1 MKPTLKTARTLRPY
15 TTRAFGWE
23 ITVPA
28 GSIVG
33 NGTAHGP
40 DDRYRFWLD
49 FRAEAARLTGFTDS
63 MLRFD
68 LEHYGL
74 NVPAEFCEPYLT
86 S

>member
-1 MKPTLKTARTLRPY
+1 MKTDLKTARTLKPY

-28 GSIVG
+28 GATVS
-33 NGTAHGP
+33 NQTACGP
-40 DDRYRFWLD
+40 DDRYRFWQD
-49 FRAEAARLTGFTDS
+49 FRAEAARLTGFPDS